1 MGRHESE
8 VRDVEAADPKT
19 SSRRTYAKRGKNKD
33 RAGARRGYA
42 M

>member
-1 MGRHESE
+1 MGGHEGE
-8 VRDVEAADPKT
+8 VRDVEAPDPKT